1 MTSTSSSDVIKTHA
15 RPRGTARRLFDLSLF
30 RGADFSVPSMNG
42 ENRENGKKRRFSGK
56 PRPFFLSLFR
66 GAGFSAPFPNGENR
80 ENGKKLTTA
89 DAPLSSYNIPPSDTL
104 PERKKRPPAKIYA
117 DAARLPF
124 AAMLPPGDKRRFFTL
139 SLFGSGEDV
148 VRIPAPNEKQKLF
161 LKDTHKYV
169 AFGGARGGGKSFAVR
184 VKAVLLAAKYPGIKL
199 LILRNTLQELRNNH
213 IDPLLSLLGKRV
225 SYSETKREIRFPNG
239 SLIRFGYCACNSDLG
254 QYQGSEWDA
263 VFIDEATKF
272 REEWFDALKVTL
284 RGVNPFPKRMYLTCN
299 PGGIGHSWVKRLF
312 IDRAYKEGEDPDD
325 YSFIKSLV
333 TDNKALMKS
342 DPDYLKRLSSL
353 PPKLRRAWLEGD
365 WNIFEGQFFEEF
377 SDDPAHYEDRIK
389 THVIS
394 PFEIPPDWKVY
405 RSFDWGFS
413 KPFDVSWWAV
423 DYEGRAYLILQFY
436 GCTGVPDEGLKWP
449 PDRVFAEI
457 ARIESEHR
465 WLKGRLISGVADPA
479 IFNRTVGESVAET
492 ADRYRIYFQRG
503 DNTRVP
509 GWMQVRS
516 RLAFDSGGK
525 PSIYFFSTCRHA
537 IRTLKTLEF
546 SPYDPE
552 DLDTTGEDHFAD
564 SMRYFCMSRP
574 IVPKPAPISEKA
586 PESDPLDLRSGRKY
600 PRYSY

>member
-1 MTSTSSSDVIKTHA
+1 M
-15 RPRGTARRLFDLSLF
+15 
-30 RGADFSVPSMNG
+30 
-42 ENRENGKKRRFSGK
+42 KKRS
-56 PRPFFLSLFR
+56 FF
-66 GAGFSAPFPNGENR
+66 A
-80 ENGKKLTTA
+80 
-89 DAPLSSYNIPPSDTL
+89 
-104 PERKKRPPAKIYA
+104 
-117 DAARLPF
+117 
-124 AAMLPPGDKRRFFTL
+124 L
-139 SLFGSGEDV
+139 SLFGDGDA

-225 SYSETKREIRFPNG
+225 SYSEAKREIRFPNG
-239 SLIRFGYCACNSDLG
+239 SLIRFGYCACSSDLG
-254 QYQGSEWDA
+254 QYQGSEWDV

-284 RGVNPFPKRMYLTCN
+284 RGVNSFPKRMYLTCN

-312 IDRAYKEGEDPDD
+312 IDRSYKEGEDPDD

-377 SDDPAHYEDRIK
+377 SDDPAHYGDRIK

-436 GCTGVPDEGLKWP
+436 GSTGVPDEGLKWP
-449 PDRVFAEI
+449 PDRVFAEV

-479 IFNRTVGESVAET
+479 IFSRTVGESVAET

-516 RLAFDSGGK
+516 RLAFDSEGK

-574 IVPKPAPISEKA
+574 IVPKPAPAAENNF
-586 PESDPLDLRSGRKY
+586 ESDPLDLRSGRKY